1 MPTFVEAI
9 QSVEDGNVPA
19 FTRRL
24 SDRIETVGEAVDA
37 LEEWIDESRATRE
50 DLLAEYE
57 AVKDHAREEVRRASD
72 GPDDAEDADDV
83 PAEDLLDHPAVSE
96 GTKERLGESGTKLFA
111 YLDEAD
117 SYGDAR
123 AELLGGLTAEL
134 ELYEDLAS
142 GVSAGD
148 TSVAD
153 AKQRIARFA
162 RDDAVGPANRTAA
175 DVILESTDDET

>member
-9 QSVEDGNVPA
+9 QTVEAGNVPA
-19 FTRRL
+19 LTRRL
-24 SDRIETVGEAVDA
+24 SDRVETVGDAVDA
-37 LEEWIDESRATRE
+37 LEAWIDQSRATHE

-72 GPDDAEDADDV
+72 GEAGADEI

-96 GTKERLGESGTKLFA
+96 GTRERLGESGTKVFA
-111 YLDEAD
+111 YLDEAE

-123 AELLGGLTAEL
+123 AELLRALTAEL
-134 ELYEDLAS
+134 NLYEDILS
-142 GVSAGD
+142 EVSAGD

-153 AKQRIARFA
+153 AQQRIARFA
-162 RDDAVGPANRTAA
+162 RADAIGPANRTAT
-175 DVILESTDDET
+175 DVILESTADDGN